1 TADHGTV
8 NAGENIGFTIT
19 VSNQGA
25 GTATAV
31 TLVDPLPVGA
41 DVNWSVSPAYSG
53 PGTCAVTGAVGSQSL
68 NCSFG
73 DLAPQAS
80 VSVHVTSTTTFNSCQ
95 QYNNTATAAATNESS
110 PVQASASTTVQCP
123 NLSITK
129 VADKSSVSAGQ
140 QIGFTIT
147 VHNAGPGV

>member
-1 TADHGTV
+1 
-8 NAGENIGFTIT
+8 
-19 VSNQGA
+19 
-25 GTATAV
+25 
-31 TLVDPLPVGA
+31 
-41 DVNWSVSPAYSG
+41 PAYSG

-147 VHNAGPGV
+147 VHNAGPGVAKSVTLNDPLPTGAGISWSMSPANAACNIASSTLSCNFGDMASG